1 MTKSQSFCLLA
12 WVAKTLSSNKASAV
26 TIGKKVQPSILWPGG
41 CALSG
46 AQKVATDCAAV
57 GGPPASGCAVARN
70 PDGWMLG
77 AVAGG
82 GGGVVWAAGGGGG
95 AGGGPNKTKREA
107 PASR

>member
-1 MTKSQSFCLLA
+1 MAKGQSFCLLA
-12 WVAKTLSSNKASAV
+12 WVGKTLSSNKAGAV
-26 TIGKKVQPSILWPGG
+26 TIGKKVQPSTLWPGG

-82 GGGVVWAAGGGGG
+82 RGGGVLAAGASSRPGW
-95 AGGGPNKTKREA
+95 APNNQHAR
-107 PASR
+107 PHR